1 MFARLSRSS
10 RMPTMINLKS
20 VLTQL
25 ELEHRR
31 LTSQIEAVGRAI
43 SMLGGE
49 SGTTKMS
56 AAGRARIA
64 AAQRAR
70 WARIKGNTGKV
81 ASISSRK
88 KRTLSPAAIARIRA
102 AQRKRWAKWRKQKK
116 A

>member
-1 MFARLSRSS
+1 M
-10 RMPTMINLKS
+10 TNLKA
-20 VLTQL
+20 VLEQL
-25 ELEHRR
+25 ELEHSR

-43 SMLGGE
+43 SSLGGK
-49 SGTTKMS
+49 SGTASNMS

-64 AAQRAR
+64 EAQRAR
-70 WARIKGNTGKV
+70 WARLKGNRGKV
-81 ASISSRK
+81 VSISSRK

>member
-1 MFARLSRSS
+1 
-10 RMPTMINLKS
+10 MPAMINLKS
-20 VLTQL
+20 VLPLL
-25 ELEHRR
+25 ELERGR
-31 LTSQIEAVGRAI
+31 ITSQIEAVGRAI
-43 SMLGGE
+43 SALRGK
-49 SGTTKMS
+49 SGTTSKMS

-70 WARIKGNTGKV
+70 WARVKGKTGKV
-81 ASISSRK
+81 VSISSRK